1 MARKKPQK
9 AENKA
14 EEKDEAQEPHQ
25 PRPFWS
31 GIIVFGLVS
40 LPVSLFPANRGKSLS
55 LNMVDEEGNPL
66 RRQYVCEKEDKAL
79 TRDDIVRGYPVDKDQ
94 FVVVEDE
101 ELEALAPEKTR
112 EIDLGRFVPLAEINP
127 VFFERGYFLAP
138 DSDTNKAYRLLAR
151 SMEEE
156 QRAGIATFVMRDRE
170 YLIAIM
176 AERGI
181 LRAETLRFH
190 DEIRSPDQVGLPEKP
205 AADKQVAK
213 ELRRAIKD
221 LSKDKLDPDVLQE
234 EQAARL
240 QKLIAR
246 KLKSGKDVLES
257 EQAPEEAAPESN
269 VVDLMQVLKDRLKG
283 KMNDKEPRETS
294 KTSRQRGKKPKSG
307 TDSSTMEDLSR
318 DELYAQAQKQR
329 IPGRSKMTKDQLR
342 DALQQTG

>member
-66 RRQYVCEKEDKAL
+66 RRQYFCEKEDKAL

-94 FVVVEDE
+94 FVIVEDE

-190 DEIRSPDQVGLPEKP
+190 DEIRSPAQVGLPEKP
-205 AADKQVAK
+205 AADKKLAK
-213 ELRRAIKD
+213 ELRQAIKA
-221 LSKDKLDPDVLQE
+221 LSKNKLDPSVLQE

-240 QKLIAR
+240 RKLINQKLKA
-246 KLKSGKDVLES
+246 GKDVLEA
-257 EQAPEEAAPESN
+257 EQAPEDDGAQESN

-283 KMNDKEPRETS
+283 KVPDKSPPTKVPSSRKGS
-294 KTSRQRGKKPKSG
+294 KKQKS
-307 TDSSTMEDLSR
+307 DIEDLSR
-318 DELYAQAQKQR
+318 DELYARAQEKR
-329 IPGRSKMTKDQLR
+329 ISGRSKMTKDELLN
-342 DALQQTG
+342 ALQRTG